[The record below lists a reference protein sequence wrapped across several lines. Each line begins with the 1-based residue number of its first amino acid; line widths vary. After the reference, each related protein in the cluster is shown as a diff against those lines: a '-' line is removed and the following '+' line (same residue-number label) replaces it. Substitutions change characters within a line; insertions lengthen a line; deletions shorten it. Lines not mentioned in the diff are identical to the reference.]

1 MALLVNATELGSLGC
16 CQKSNEMLTS
26 MDIGYTRCH
35 FAACTLPEGRSVGNI
50 CKSRKRSIN
59 DNSHWKG
66 TKLEGTKSPVID
78 SPTSER

>member
-16 CQKSNEMLTS
+16 CYKSNEMLTS
-26 MDIGYTRCH
+26 MAIAYTRWH
-35 FAACTLPEGRSVGNI
+35 FAVCTLPKGRSVGSI
-50 CKSRKRSIN
+50 CKSRKRNIN

-66 TKLEGTKSPVID
+66 TKLEETKSPVID